1 MADIGFI
8 FILPVN
14 ASLRK
19 LEHYQLIVFYFYS
32 YIYFQGII
40 MFNFITVS
48 LFVAVLATSFNPQM
62 FQSFLLKKQLAPA
75 TVEKVGKKADVSAE
89 NGMINAAAALASN
102 NDMVK
107 MVMLSSA
114 KELRQRHTKD

>member
-1 MADIGFI
+1 
-8 FILPVN
+8 
-14 ASLRK
+14 
-19 LEHYQLIVFYFYS
+19 
-32 YIYFQGII
+32 

-48 LFVAVLATSFNPQM
+48 LFVAVLATSFNPQL

-75 TVEKVGKKADVSAE
+75 TVEKVGKKANVSAE